1 VALVETGLYN
11 DLLKIEAGILT
22 AIRIAEE
29 NQLESQVE
37 LLNDALRECR
47 KQLELA
53 SRDRSTP

>member
-1 VALVETGLYN
+1 MVETGLYN

-22 AIRIAEE
+22 AIRIAEQ

-53 SRDRSTP
+53 SRDRPIP

>member
-1 VALVETGLYN
+1 LVETGLYN
-11 DLLKIEAGILT
+11 DLLKIEVGILT

-53 SRDRSTP
+53 SRDRPTP